1 MAGSDNLGSSAQL
14 PIQKLISDRC
24 QVLGSVLTLFVVVAS
39 KTRRKDTGNSMLYLP
54 VIFDS
59 SRGLVAGLPAA
70 LEIPAY
76 VVMKAVEESKT
87 LISVAKDFQ
96 WRSKFKPHAI
106 ILTERKVPEQP

>member
-54 VIFDS
+54 VI
-59 SRGLVAGLPAA
+59 
-70 LEIPAY
+70 
-76 VVMKAVEESKT
+76 
-87 LISVAKDFQ
+87 LIRPEVWLLGFLRRWKFQ
-96 WRSKFKPHAI
+96 PMW
-106 ILTERKVPEQP
+106 